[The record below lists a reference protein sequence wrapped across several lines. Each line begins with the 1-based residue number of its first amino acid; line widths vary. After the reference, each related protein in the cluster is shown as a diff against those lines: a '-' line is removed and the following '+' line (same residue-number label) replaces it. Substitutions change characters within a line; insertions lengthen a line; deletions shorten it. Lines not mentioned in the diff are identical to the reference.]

1 MSVRPIIRNARRK
14 NSRILPNI
22 PNEYSLSGGDSL
34 YWKQD
39 RRRERGAMGMQHLFD
54 LVVRSTDIDVIGHV
68 NNAKYLEY
76 MEWARFD
83 WMCRQ
88 GFTLEE
94 LKRRQIMPVV
104 VSIQI
109 NYRKELRMLE
119 QVQVRTSVVKI
130 GEKSFVVRHE
140 LYNQRDERAADAD
153 VTMVM
158 IDAVQRRSVPL
169 PDDLARALAD
179 ALPSGQASG

>member
-1 MSVRPIIRNARRK
+1 
-14 NSRILPNI
+14 
-22 PNEYSLSGGDSL
+22 
-34 YWKQD
+34 
-39 RRRERGAMGMQHLFD
+39 MGMQHLFD

-83 WMCRQ
+83 WMFQQ

-130 GEKSFVVRHE
+130 GEKSFVIRQE
-140 LYNQRDERAADAD
+140 LYNQQDERAADAD

-158 IDAVQRRSVPL
+158 IDTVARRSVPL
-169 PDDLARALAD
+169 PDDLARALAE
-179 ALPSGQASG
+179 AMPSGQTSR